1 MIIYIYY
8 DENTD
13 PERISNV
20 RGIAPDNEHDR
31 LVIWYIK
38 NGHNQFLD
46 IKYTDY
52 IRILII

>member
-1 MIIYIYY
+1 MTIYIYY

-13 PERISNV
+13 PERLCDV

>member
-1 MIIYIYY
+1 MTIIIYY
-8 DENTD
+8 DESTE
-13 PERISNV
+13 PERLCDV